1 LPVAVG
7 FGVKTPEQ
15 AAAIGA
21 VSDGVVVGS
30 ALVNAIKESLDD
42 QGRASDKTAQS
53 VFDLVRDL
61 AAGLS
66 RDKREAG

>member
-1 LPVAVG
+1 VAVG

-21 VSDGVVVGS
+21 VSDGVVVGL
-30 ALVNAIKESLDD
+30 ALVSAIKDSLDAE
-42 QGRASDKTAQS
+42 GRASEKTVPA

-61 AAGLS
+61 AAGVRS
-66 RDKREAG
+66 GQRQAG